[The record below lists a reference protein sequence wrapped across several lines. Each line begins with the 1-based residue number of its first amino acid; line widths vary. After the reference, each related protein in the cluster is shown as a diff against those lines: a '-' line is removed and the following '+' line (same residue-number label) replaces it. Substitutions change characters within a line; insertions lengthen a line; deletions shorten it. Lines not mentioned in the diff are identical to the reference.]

1 MKQLPVWV
9 TASRRNY
16 QSNIFTRTWWNIVIF
31 HTFFVL
37 VMVIVFGY
45 VLYYT
50 KLNLFSTV
58 NNMLDVI
65 IQGGT
70 VDAALITRTSSALD
84 RINFLVLSSMV
95 FFAAITGVLAAHI
108 TLVPTR
114 NEFAQR
120 KKFITAVAHELR
132 TPLAVLRTSNEV
144 ALYDVYDTE
153 SVRSTL
159 EENIEETKHMA
170 NILNNLVIFSR
181 VETEESLSFERVDL
195 NTVLQSVGKK
205 LEKFADKHAV
215 TLAIEHSE
223 LPLISANLT
232 AIEQIFYNLI
242 KNAIIYSKPEG
253 GTVNTKVTATATH
266 VTIAITDNGIGMSQR
281 NLKHIFEPFFRI
293 NPDSSPSA
301 AGTGLGLAL
310 VLEIMKI
317 HKGTIQVESQE
328 GIGTTFTL
336 QFPLAAATLI
346 NEPLPQS
353 ERSVTFS
360 FEK

>member
-1 MKQLPVWV
+1 MWV
-9 TASRRNY
+9 TASKRNY

-50 KLNLFSTV
+50 KLNLFTTV

-65 IQGGT
+65 IKGGT
-70 VDAALITRTSSALD
+70 VDAALITQTSRELD
-84 RINFLVLSSMV
+84 QINFLVLCSMV

-144 ALYDVYDTE
+144 ALYDVHDTPA
-153 SVRSTL
+153 VRKTL
-159 EENIEETKHMA
+159 EENIEETKHIA

-181 VETEESLSFERVDL
+181 VENEETLAFEKVDL
-195 NTVLQSVGKK
+195 NKVLRTVVKK
-205 LEKFADKHAV
+205 LEKFAEKHKVA
-215 TLAIEHSE
+215 LAIQEENTPS
-223 LPLISANLT
+223 ISANLT

-242 KNAIIYSKPEG
+242 KNAIIYSKPQG
-253 GTVNTKVTATATH
+253 GTVLIAPTATATH
-266 VTIAITDNGIGMSQR
+266 VSVTITDDGIGMSQK

-301 AGTGLGLAL
+301 TGTGLGLAL
-310 VLEIMKI
+310 VLEIVKI
-317 HKGTIQVESQE
+317 HKGVIQVESKE
-328 GIGTTFTL
+328 GVGTSFTL
-336 QFPLAAATLI
+336 QFPLASSVLI
-346 NEPLPQS
+346 SEPLPQN
-353 ERSVTFS
+353 EGSVTFS

>member
-1 MKQLPVWV
+1 
-9 TASRRNY
+9 
-16 QSNIFTRTWWNIVIF
+16 
-31 HTFFVL
+31 
-37 VMVIVFGY
+37 MVIVFGY

-50 KLNLFSTV
+50 KLNLFTTV

-65 IQGGT
+65 IKGGT
-70 VDAALITRTSSALD
+70 VDAALITQTSRELD
-84 RINFLVLSSMV
+84 QINFLVLCSMV

-144 ALYDVYDTE
+144 ALYDVHDTPA
-153 SVRSTL
+153 VRKTL
-159 EENIEETKHMA
+159 EENIEETKHIA

-181 VETEESLSFERVDL
+181 VENEETLAFEKVDL
-195 NTVLQSVGKK
+195 NKVLRTVVKK
-205 LEKFADKHAV
+205 LEKFAEKHKVA
-215 TLAIEHSE
+215 LAIQEENTPS
-223 LPLISANLT
+223 ISANLT

-242 KNAIIYSKPEG
+242 KNAIIYSKPQG
-253 GTVNTKVTATATH
+253 GTVLIAPTATATH
-266 VTIAITDNGIGMSQR
+266 VSVTITDDGIGMSQK

-301 AGTGLGLAL
+301 TGTGLGLAL
-310 VLEIMKI
+310 VLEIVKI
-317 HKGTIQVESQE
+317 HKGVIQVESKE
-328 GIGTTFTL
+328 GVGTSFTL
-336 QFPLAAATLI
+336 QFPLASSVLI
-346 NEPLPQS
+346 SEPLPQN
-353 ERSVTFS
+353 EGSVTFS